1 MKDYDLLSPSF
12 AFLAMPTLLITHGWS
27 KYAIYRK
34 NEIFLFADCKLQM
47 NGEVKTSLQLADP
60 EEDIPIT
67 VWGSN
72 SCSIRILAIGGGGG
86 E

>member
-1 MKDYDLLSPSF
+1 MICILQALH
-12 AFLAMPTLLITHGWS
+12 LITHGWS
-27 KYAIYRK
+27 EYVIYLK
-34 NEIFLFADCKLQM
+34 NENFLFADCRLQV
-47 NGEVKTSLQLADP
+47 NGEVKTSLQLTDP

>member
-27 KYAIYRK
+27 KYVIYLK

-47 NGEVKTSLQLADP
+47 NGEVKTSFQLTDP